1 MELLRGQ
8 YHSSNPNQS
17 MEKNGL
23 ILCEASV
30 IAVFSR
36 ASPVSDSVWNVKD
49 SRLLPPK
56 PSRSKPRPVYEGDV
70 GAHLITVFGLQVRH

>member
-1 MELLRGQ
+1 MNLYYVKQDFITLL
-8 YHSSNPNQS
+8 
-17 MEKNGL
+17 
-23 ILCEASV
+23 LCV
-30 IAVFSR
+30 SR
-36 ASPVSDSVWNVKD
+36 ASSVSNNVWNVKD

>member
-1 MELLRGQ
+1 M
-8 YHSSNPNQS
+8 
-17 MEKNGL
+17 
-23 ILCEASV
+23 
-30 IAVFSR
+30 FSR
-36 ASPVSDSVWNVKD
+36 ASPVSNNVWNVKD

>member
-1 MELLRGQ
+1 M
-8 YHSSNPNQS
+8 
-17 MEKNGL
+17 
-23 ILCEASV
+23 
-30 IAVFSR
+30 FSR
-36 ASPVSDSVWNVKD
+36 ASLVSDNVWNVKD